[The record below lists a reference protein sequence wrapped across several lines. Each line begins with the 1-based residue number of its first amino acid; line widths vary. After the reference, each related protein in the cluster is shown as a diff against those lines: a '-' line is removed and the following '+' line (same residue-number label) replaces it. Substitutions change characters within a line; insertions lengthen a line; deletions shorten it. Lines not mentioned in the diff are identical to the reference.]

1 MNEDI
6 EKVLI
11 AEEVIERRLDVIAE
25 RIRADFANEESL
37 QVVGILKGALV
48 FMADL
53 LRRVP
58 VRLEIE
64 CLNVA
69 SYHGGTES
77 SGQVDFLDHKLPDV
91 KGRSILLVDDILDT
105 GRTLAAVS
113 EKLYEMGAKEVK
125 TCVLLTKD
133 KERDAKASPACALPG
148 PTPMP
153 WHHALLASF
162 APPPDA
168 FPLPSTKSTTSQLPP
183 QASPD
188 SEAMDCHTALESGP
202 PTDPSQ
208 PDSSLL
214 SSRSF
219 Q

>member
-25 RIRADFANEESL
+25 RIRSDFAKEDSL

-58 VRLEIE
+58 LRLEIE

-77 SGQVDFLDHKLPDV
+77 SGQVDFLDVKLPEV
-91 KGRSILLVDDILDT
+91 QGRSVLVLDDILDT

-113 EKLYEMGAKEVK
+113 EKLYEMGAKDVK

-133 KERDAKASPACALPG
+133 KERAAEVEADYLAFEIGDEFVVGYGLDYDGKYRNLPYVG
-148 PTPMP
+148 V
-153 WHHALLASF
+153 L
-162 APPPDA
+162 
-168 FPLPSTKSTTSQLPP
+168 K
-183 QASPD
+183 
-188 SEAMDCHTALESGP
+188 ESVIG
-202 PTDPSQ
+202 
-208 PDSSLL
+208 
-214 SSRSF
+214 
-219 Q
+219 

>member
-25 RIRADFANEESL
+25 RIRSDFAKEDSL

-58 VRLEIE
+58 LRLEIE

-77 SGQVDFLDHKLPDV
+77 SGQVDFLDAKLPEV
-91 KGRSILLVDDILDT
+91 RGRSVLVLDDILDT

-113 EKLYEMGAKEVK
+113 EKLYEMGAKDVK

-133 KERDAKASPACALPG
+133 KERAAEVEADYSAFEIGDEFVVGYGLDYDGKYRNLPYVG
-148 PTPMP
+148 V
-153 WHHALLASF
+153 L
-162 APPPDA
+162 
-168 FPLPSTKSTTSQLPP
+168 K
-183 QASPD
+183 
-188 SEAMDCHTALESGP
+188 ESVIG
-202 PTDPSQ
+202 
-208 PDSSLL
+208 
-214 SSRSF
+214 
-219 Q
+219 